1 MTITLVVTREIEVE
15 VTLEYHKGMKGHRDK
30 YGVPEEPDDPE
41 SWEILSAKPQP
52 LLEKDFELTND
63 EEEEAIQQ
71 AKEECGD

>member
-1 MTITLVVTREIEVE
+1 MTTILVVTREIEVK
-15 VTLEYHKGMKGHRDK
+15 VTLEYHRGMKGHRDK
-30 YGVPEEPDDPE
+30 YGAPEEPDDPE

-52 LLEKDFELTND
+52 LLEKDFELTKG

>member
-1 MTITLVVTREIEVE
+1 MTTILVVTREIEVE
-15 VTLEYHKGMKGHRDK
+15 VTLEYHRGMKGHRDK
-30 YGVPEEPDDPE
+30 YGAPEEPDDHE

>member
-15 VTLEYHKGMKGHRDK
+15 VTLEYHRGMKGHRDK
-30 YGVPEEPDDPE
+30 YGAPEEPDDPE
-41 SWEILSAKPQP
+41 SWEILSTKPQP
-52 LLEKDFELTND
+52 LLEKDFELTKG